1 MKKLPTVKIY
11 TDGACLRNPGGPGG
25 IGAIVQQNG
34 KTVEISK
41 GYPVAMNEEPQVT
54 NNRMEMLACIEALR
68 TLKEPSEVKLY
79 SDSKLVINCATGKWK
94 RKKNLDLWALFD
106 PLLEKHKVKFEWVKG
121 HASNKWNN
129 RADELAGSNI
139 PAGQHCSGRSQAYFN
154 K

>member
-11 TDGACLRNPGGPGG
+11 TDGACLWNPGGPGG
-25 IGAIVQQNG
+25 IGAIVQQNE

-41 GYPVAMNEEPQVT
+41 GYPIAMNEEPQVT
-54 NNRMEMLACIEALR
+54 NDRMEILACIEPLR

-79 SDSKLVINCATGKWK
+79 SDFKLVINCATWKWK
-94 RKKNLDLWALFD
+94 RKKNHDLWALFD
-106 PLLEKHKVKFEWVKG
+106 PLLEKHKVKFEWLKG

-139 PAGQHCSGRSQAYFN
+139 PTGQHCSGRPQTFFN